1 MKVETM
7 SRILL
12 TALVVALAG
21 LAFLL
26 LGEGMRWLGWLSIL
40 GGIVL
45 LVLIWVP
52 WPALKK
58 KSAPEPVKKKSPEPT
73 KAQHKK

>member
-1 MKVETM
+1 MTPQTM

-12 TALVVALAG
+12 TTLIVALAG
-21 LAFLL
+21 LAYLL

-45 LVLIWVP
+45 LVLVWVP
-52 WPALKK
+52 WPKLTGKQSTPAPAAKK
-58 KSAPEPVKKKSPEPT
+58 PEHHSNKK
-73 KAQHKK
+73 